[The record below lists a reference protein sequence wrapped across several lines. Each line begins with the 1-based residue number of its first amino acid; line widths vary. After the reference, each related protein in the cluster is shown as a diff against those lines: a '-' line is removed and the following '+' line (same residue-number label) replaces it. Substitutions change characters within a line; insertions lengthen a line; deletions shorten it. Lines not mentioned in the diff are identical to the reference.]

1 MIRTSGWL
9 NVVAIMVLSTGVVMA
24 DEKPENG
31 RKPGQGERPRLQG
44 LMEQRGGAGRP
55 DPGMLMARSPLMV
68 ALDADGDGALSASE
82 IENASKALAKLDKD
96 GDGELSQVE
105 LRPDPASMGREG
117 GGRPGGPMPG
127 GAMSKEMM
135 QQMFKRQDADG
146 DGKLSGDEI
155 PERMKQLVS
164 RADQD
169 GDGALSESEI
179 QSAMSRFQERGGLRG
194 VRGENE
200 GKDGSGVQPK
210 RPPVE

>member
-1 MIRTSGWL
+1 M
-9 NVVAIMVLSTGVVMA
+9 
-24 DEKPENG
+24 
-31 RKPGQGERPRLQG
+31 
-44 LMEQRGGAGRP
+44 
-55 DPGMLMARSPLMV
+55 MARYLDV

-96 GDGELSQVE
+96 GDGQLTQAE

-117 GGRPGGPMPG
+117 VAVPVGRCLWR
-127 GAMSKEMM
+127 AMSKEMM

-169 GDGALSESEI
+169 GDGALSESELETD
-179 QSAMSRFQERGGLRG
+179 MSRFQERGGLRG
-194 VRGENE
+194 
-200 GKDGSGVQPK
+200 SSW
-210 RPPVE
+210 